1 MSTPVAAPRKDK
13 KAQRTASASPTERLG
28 LRVPADVKER
38 IEQAAAYSGVS
49 VTDFVLSVASQEATR
64 IVEQHTRF
72 ELDAEASQRF
82 VDALSGPGQP
92 RKELV
97 DLFRK

>member
-1 MSTPVAAPRKDK
+1 MSTPAT
-13 KAQRTASASPTERLG
+13 AQRKTKKTQRSASPSERLG
-28 LRVPADVKER
+28 LRVPAEVKDR

-82 VDALSGPGQP
+82 VDALSGPGRP